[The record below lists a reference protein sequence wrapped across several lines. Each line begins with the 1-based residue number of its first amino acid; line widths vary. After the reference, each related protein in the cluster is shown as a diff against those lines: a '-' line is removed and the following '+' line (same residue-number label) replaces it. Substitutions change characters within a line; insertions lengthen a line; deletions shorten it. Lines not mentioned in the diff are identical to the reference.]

1 MEPVCVPYD
10 EHAAAAA
17 ADGDACG
24 GAPLLSGALHVAPML
39 AVTDRHFRQLCRLA
53 SRRAVLWSEMVHADA
68 VLHNAAALLPYDR
81 AFQQPCVLQLG
92 GSSPATLARAS
103 EIGASAE
110 YGYDEIN
117 LNVRS
122 RVACF
127 CVLHFAF
134 CVLRLRLH
142 ACVPPRLVAAPACVC
157 CCCASAL
164 SACLPRAGCCLCAA
178 RVRAAMQCG
187 CPSGKV
193 CHKKDSSMCFG
204 ARLMLDPEH
213 TGECLR

>member
-122 RVACF
+122 RVRV

-134 CVLRLRLH
+134 AYCVRMR
-142 ACVPPRLVAAPACVC
+142 V
-157 CCCASAL
+157 
-164 SACLPRAGCCLCAA
+164 CLCAWLL
-178 RVRAAMQCG
+178 RQRACAAAL
-187 CPSGKV
+187 
-193 CHKKDSSMCFG
+193 H
-204 ARLMLDPEH
+204 
-213 TGECLR
+213 LR